1 MNQLSKHTRDQMNK
15 LGAQDIPFLFII
27 DFDSLKPLVYP
38 LDQIPNHILYQT
50 PASTNHT
57 SSVLSATKEI
67 LFSKR
72 PISFEKYSTAF
83 DKVMH
88 HLNRGDTY
96 LLNLTQPTELET
108 NLTLK
113 EVFVRSQAKYKL
125 LIDGEMVCF
134 SPEIFV
140 KIEDGKISSYPM
152 KGTIDASIPD
162 AENKILNDPKE
173 FAEHNTIVDLIRNDL
188 SMVSKKVRVEKFR
201 YIDRLKTNQKELLQV
216 SSKIVGELPDNY
228 AESVGDILAKLLPAG
243 SISGAPKEK
252 TVEVI
257 KDAEQYDRGYYTGI
271 FGIFDG
277 VDLDSAVI
285 IRYMEN
291 DNGQLVYKSGGGI
304 TAKSDVNDEY
314 QELIDKVYA
323 PIA

>member
-1 MNQLSKHTRDQMNK
+1 MNQLSKDTRDRMNK
-15 LGAQDIPFLFII
+15 LGAQGIPFLFII

-38 LDQIPNHILYQT
+38 LDQIPSHILYQT
-50 PASTNHT
+50 PARTNHT
-57 SSVLSATKEI
+57 SSVLLDTKEI

-72 PISFEKYSTAF
+72 PISFEKYSSAF
-83 DKVMH
+83 DKVMY

-96 LLNLTQPTELET
+96 LLNLTQPTQLET
-108 NLTLK
+108 NLSLK

-140 KIEDGKISSYPM
+140 KIEDGNISSYPM

-162 AENKILNDPKE
+162 AEEKILNDPKE
-173 FAEHNTIVDLIRNDL
+173 SAEHNTIVDLIRNDL

-228 AESVGDILAKLLPAG
+228 TESIGDILAKLLPAG

-257 KDAEQYDRGYYTGI
+257 KEAEQYDRGYYTGI

-277 VDLDSAVI
+277 VNLDSAVI
-285 IRYMEN
+285 IRYIEN